1 MENKDIWLVL
11 IGIAGW
17 SWGIFQFFLKRKYQ
31 KKDKLT
37 DKRFEAYTAY
47 MKKSDE
53 LMNNLRTDPNMIYGV
68 SSEFMEI
75 ALRGDSEEINTALV
89 DFLEKTKQFVKKA
102 SEPLMILRSELNS
115 LKIICSKDLE
125 KLIEEFDVLA
135 VDFNNHMQQTL
146 SNINPNDA
154 NKMIRELETFG
165 QDERWQKFKTLNED
179 IINLM
184 RKELGSDK

>member
-17 SWGIFQFFLKRKYQ
+17 SWGIFQFFIKRNYQ

-53 LMNNLRTDPNMIYGV
+53 LMSNLRINPNMIYGIPV
-68 SSEFMEI
+68 GFMEK
-75 ALRGDSEEINTALV
+75 ALSGDIEATNKALAKYFE
-89 DFLEKTKQFVKKA
+89 DLNEFVKIA
-102 SEPLMILRSELNS
+102 SEPLIIIKQELNS
-115 LKIICSKDLE
+115 LRIICSKDLE
-125 KLIEEFDVLA
+125 KLIEEFDILV
-135 VDFNNHMQQTL
+135 VDFNNHMQKAM
-146 SNINPNDA
+146 SNINPNDT
-154 NKMIRELETFG
+154 NKMTRELKTFG
-165 QDERWQKFKTLNED
+165 QEERWQRFESLNKG

>member
-11 IGIAGW
+11 IGVAGW
-17 SWGIFQFFLKRKYQ
+17 SWGIFQFFLKRNYQ

-68 SSEFMEI
+68 SSEFMEV

-102 SEPLMILRSELNS
+102 SEPLMIIRSELNS
-115 LKIICSKDLE
+115 LRIICSKELE
-125 KLIEEFDVLA
+125 KLIEEFDVLV
-135 VDFNNHMQQTL
+135 VDFNNHMQKTL
-146 SNINPNDA
+146 SSINPNDA
-154 NKMIRELETFG
+154 NKMTRELETFG
-165 QDERWQKFKTLNED
+165 QDER
-179 IINLM
+179 
-184 RKELGSDK
+184 

>member
-53 LMNNLRTDPNMIYGV
+53 LMTNVRTNPDMVYGISSDFMSAALSGDEDRVNDALLEFNNKLLG
-68 SSEFMEI
+68 
-75 ALRGDSEEINTALV
+75 
-89 DFLEKTKQFVKKA
+89 FVKKA
-102 SEPLMILRSELNS
+102 SEPLMILKQELNS
-115 LKIICSKDLE
+115 LRIICSKELT
-125 KLIEEFDVLA
+125 KKIEDFDELA
-135 VDFNNHMQQTL
+135 VDFNNQIQKTL
-146 SNINPNDA
+146 SKINPNDA
-154 NKMIRELETFG
+154 NKMTRELETLG
-165 QDERWQKFKTLNED
+165 HNERWQKFKYLNKE
-179 IINLM
+179 IIDLM
-184 RKELGSDK
+184 RKELGSD